1 MRDWSKPIKNQAK
14 RISEVC
20 LILAVIYIVSHV
32 LNFVWESLHG
42 VFLYKGHN
50 FDAQRYVRM
59 VVYTSAVDGS
69 LIVGIYLF
77 TAILWKDMLWLRKMR
92 RKEVYTV
99 LILGLVT
106 AAFIESTKAIML
118 RTWSYNHLMPTVFGI
133 GLSPLLQLSITGLLT
148 CWLARKILN
157 CPKE

>member
-1 MRDWSKPIKNQAK
+1 LKDPAK

-20 LILAVIYIVSHV
+20 LTLAVIFIVSYL

-50 FDAQRYVRM
+50 FDAKRYVRM

-77 TAILWKDMLWLRKMR
+77 TAFLWKDILWLQKTR

-106 AAFIESTKAIML
+106 AALIEFRKVLIL
-118 RTWSYNHLMPTVFGI
+118 RTWSYNNLMPTVFGI

-148 CWLARKILN
+148 FWLTRKILN
-157 CPKE
+157 CPKGY